1 MITFELHIPVEQEA
15 NAIDLLHQ
23 TCLEQGH
30 ELSKQSLKL
39 VMQKGAVWLTD
50 NGKTQRLRR
59 AKKPLKMGQEL
70 HLYYNETALGDDF
83 EHPQLVKD
91 CGDYSVWCKPSG
103 MMSQGSK
110 WGDHSTISR
119 FVELSLTP
127 QRPAFLVHRLDRA
140 TQGLILIAHTKQAVR
155 ALTRLFEDR
164 NITKKYQ
171 AVVGGN
177 FNETRE
183 YTTDIEER
191 SAYTKVSLLEYDET
205 DNRSL
210 VDVEIGSGRKHQIRR
225 HLSGDNCAILGDRL
239 YGDAN
244 TDTPYNLQLC
254 AYYLA
259 FECPMSGEPQQFSI
273 APKLLLSS
281 NS

>member
-1 MITFELHIPVEQEA
+1 MKHVEIHITINQPL
-15 NAIDLLHQ
+15 NAVDLLYGACHQ
-23 TCLEQGH
+23 QGLS
-30 ELSKQSLKL
+30 LSKGAIKQ
-39 VMQKGAVWLTD
+39 VMQKGAVWLTEQ
-50 NGKTQRLRR
+50 GKTQRLRR
-59 AKKPLKMGQEL
+59 AKKPLKIGQEL
-70 HLYYNETALGDDF
+70 HLYYNEMALSDDF

-155 ALTRLFEDR
+155 ALTKLFEDR

-171 AVVGGN
+171 AVVAGY
-177 FNETRE
+177 FSEIRE

-191 SAYTKVSLLEYDET
+191 SAYTKVSLLKFDEIN
-205 DNRSL
+205 DHSL

-225 HLSGDNCAILGDRL
+225 HLSRDDFSILGDRL
-239 YGDAN
+239 YCDADSN
-244 TDTPYNLQLC
+244 TSYNLQLC

-259 FECPMSGEPQQFSI
+259 FECPVSNEQQQFSI
-273 APKLLLSS
+273 EPKLLLSS
-281 NS
+281 

>member
-1 MITFELHIPVEQEA
+1 MIIFELHIPLVQET

-23 TCLEQGH
+23 TCLDKGH
-30 ELSKQSLKL
+30 ELSKQSLKQ

-50 NGKTQRLRR
+50 QGKTQRLRR
-59 AKKPLKMGQEL
+59 AKKPLKIGQEL
-70 HLYYNETALGDDF
+70 HLYYNEIALSDDF

-119 FVELSLTP
+119 FVEQLLTP

-140 TQGLILIAHTKQAVR
+140 TQGLILIAHTKYAVR
-155 ALTRLFEDR
+155 ALTKLFEDR
-164 NITKKYQ
+164 NITKRYQ
-171 AVVGGN
+171 AVVAGN
-177 FNETRE
+177 FSEMRE

-191 SAYTKVSLLEYDET
+191 SAYTKVSLLKFDEIT
-205 DNRSL
+205 DRSL

-225 HLSGDNCAILGDRL
+225 HLSGDNFALLGDRL

-244 TDTPYNLQLC
+244 SDTSYNLQLC

-259 FECPMSGEPQQFSI
+259 FQCPVSNEQQQFSI
-273 APKLLLSS
+273 EPKLLLSS
-281 NS
+281 